1 MDRPGLGVYRR
12 VTISLG
18 LVLALGVLISAC
30 APSSGGYA
38 NQACQLVH
46 RSISLYRSSQET
58 GAHNAQGLQG
68 RALTLLRQ
76 ALPLAALAA
85 STNGSWQALQA
96 TLSETNRVNE
106 GKLINALTQQCS
118 AGGSTSNSNF
128 NIPTSSTSPS

>member
-1 MDRPGLGVYRR
+1 MYRR
-12 VTISLG
+12 VTFSLG
-18 LVLALGVLISAC
+18 LVLALGILISAC
-30 APSSGGYA
+30 APSSSGYA
-38 NQACQLVH
+38 TQACQLVH
-46 RSISLYRSSQET
+46 RSITLYRSSREA
-58 GAHNAQGLQG
+58 GAGNAQGQ
-68 RALTLLRQ
+68 RSKALNLLRQ

-118 AGGSTSNSNF
+118 ASGSNSNSNF